1 MDACRERGVTVCNC
15 AGYSTVAVADLV
27 FGLLIALCR
36 SILPC
41 DRAVREGGTKAGLI
55 GTELEGKKFGIVG
68 AGAIGLRVAR
78 IAEAFGM
85 RGGRLQPY
93 PKAGDGAALCRS
105 RRVALRLRRR
115 VAARAAQRRTRGLIG
130 ARELGLMKKTA
141 FLINTA
147 RGPVVDSA
155 ALAKALSDGVIA
167 GAGIDVFET
176 EPPIPRDHPLF
187 SAPNLVATPHVAF
200 ATKEALEKRAVIVFE
215 NLAAWL
221 DGAPEN
227 VVR

>member
-1 MDACRERGVTVCNC
+1 
-15 AGYSTVAVADLV
+15 
-27 FGLLIALCR
+27 
-36 SILPC
+36 
-41 DRAVREGGTKAGLI
+41 
-55 GTELEGKKFGIVG
+55 
-68 AGAIGLRVAR
+68 
-78 IAEAFGM
+78 
-85 RGGRLQPY
+85 
-93 PKAGDGAALCRS
+93 
-105 RRVALRLRRR
+105 
-115 VAARAAQRRTRGLIG
+115 
-130 ARELGLMKKTA
+130 MKKTA

-221 DGAPEN
+221 DGAPGKRRP
-227 VVR
+227 VRTAKGGTHLWVPPCYLP